1 MASSSDYLNVLP
13 VSPPPVPRY
22 PESTM
27 NRSKNE
33 LRRIGVYCASAIGT
47 DPAFKAE
54 AEALGRGIAAAGL
67 GLVYGGSARGLMGA
81 LADAALAKGAEVI
94 GVLPSALDVRE
105 IGHTGLTRLELVST
119 MHERKARINDLSDA
133 LIALPGGYGTLDE
146 LMEAVTWAQIGIH
159 RKPCIL
165 VNTLGYWDGLLT
177 FLDTAVASG
186 FVTAENRGLMRVT
199 ANAAEALE
207 LARKLG

>member
-1 MASSSDYLNVLP
+1 
-13 VSPPPVPRY
+13 VPRY

-67 GLVYGGSARGLMGA
+67 GLVYGGSARGLIRA

-94 GVLPSALDVRE
+94 GVLPSALDGRE

>member
-1 MASSSDYLNVLP
+1 
-13 VSPPPVPRY
+13 
-22 PESTM
+22 M

-67 GLVYGGSARGLMGA
+67 GLVYGGSARGLIRA

-94 GVLPSALDVRE
+94 GVLPSALDGRE